1 MEISYVISKK
11 KPVYYS
17 KRASWKYPLLRKKC
31 FSAIKSIWFK
41 EIISS
46 IGWVAT
52 TFNEFLKQFLLLRTQ
67 LKQIMK
73 FVVLGLQH
81 EIETI
86 VCKSLRVAQGL
97 SRLWKQGWA

>member
-11 KPVYYS
+11 NQFIIQNGQVENTLCS
-17 KRASWKYPLLRKKC
+17 KKNVFQLSKVFDLKKLYHQLDELLLL
-31 FSAIKSIWFK
+31 SMS
-41 EIISS
+41 
-46 IGWVAT
+46 
-52 TFNEFLKQFLLLRTQ
+52 FLKQFLLLRTQ

-97 SRLWKQGWA
+97 SRLWKQG